1 MSELDENV
9 CNAIVDGLLAK
20 FGSVTPREFIIR
32 NPALLKKF
40 DQAFSTVPLIDISRV
55 KFLKVPSNFA
65 MGNDDDSETIQRLK
79 NDDGLSDGLI
89 EQIKISTPAK
99 RAYHERLLL
108 ENINQAKLETPRDDD
123 KIKQLIQYY
132 TPPFFASVYVPED
145 AVPPRI
151 AWDAGRN
158 KRGYAIGSMLPPVST
173 DILLVGS
180 YIESCVIILV
190 EGLTCSNLSRIHY
203 AYKISD
209 QFTILLFIMIEEDQQ
224 PQ

>member
-1 MSELDENV
+1 MSDLDENV

-40 DQAFSTVPLIDISRV
+40 DQAFSSVPLIDVERV

-65 MGNDDDSETIQRLK
+65 MGNNDGETIEKLK
-79 NDDGLSDGLI
+79 KDYGITDGLI
-89 EQIKISTPAK
+89 EQIKISTNVK
-99 RAYHERLLL
+99 RAYHERLLV

-132 TPPFFASVYVPED
+132 TPPFFSSVYVPED

-158 KRGYAIGSMLPPVST
+158 KSGYAIGTMLPPVST

-180 YIESCVIILV
+180 YIESCMIILV

-209 QFTILLFIMIEEDQQ
+209 QFTILLFIMIEEHQ
-224 PQ
+224 